1 MRTRFRPSPCG
12 RSSTS
17 TDVRTL
23 VFDCAPLSAFARAR
37 QLPMLDLLTVG
48 EDRVTTTAVIEEL
61 KEGLL
66 DYPELQ
72 DAIELRWLRVVPLD
86 ELEELRL
93 FGEYARRLGSGVHDV
108 GEATVLAWAESKG
121 AVAFTDDEVA
131 VQVGRERGVTVVRT
145 LAVVARGV
153 RRGVLV
159 ERDAESLVEDLLRA
173 GGRYPFRA
181 GSGFLAFAREK
192 GLL

>member
-1 MRTRFRPSPCG
+1 M
-12 RSSTS
+12 
-17 TDVRTL
+17 
-23 VFDCAPLSAFARAR
+23 FDCAPLSAFARAR
-37 QLPMLDLLTVG
+37 RLPMLDLLTAG
-48 EDRVTTTAVIEEL
+48 DDRVTTTAVVEEL
-61 KEGLL
+61 KAGLL

-72 DAIELRWLRVVPLD
+72 EAIDLAWLKVVSLD

-131 VQVGRERGVTVVRT
+131 VQVGRDRGVTVVRS
-145 LAVVARGV
+145 LALVARGV
-153 RRGVLV
+153 KRGALT
-159 ERDAESLVEDLLRA
+159 ERDAESLVEDLIRG

-181 GSGFLAFAREK
+181 GSEFLAFAREK